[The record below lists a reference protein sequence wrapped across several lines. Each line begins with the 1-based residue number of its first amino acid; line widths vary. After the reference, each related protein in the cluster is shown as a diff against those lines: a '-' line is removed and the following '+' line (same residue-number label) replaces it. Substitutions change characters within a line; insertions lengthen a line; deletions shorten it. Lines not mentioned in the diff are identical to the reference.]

1 MTPSRQKFCKGI
13 VSWQQAISL
22 LLILGCFFLSSCTYQ
37 FGHGELSERY
47 STISIPYIEGDQKG
61 ELTAEVVKMMSTSGA
76 FRYVADHNGDLVLQ
90 IKLVELRDENI
101 GFRYDRK
108 RSGHIKKSLIPTE
121 TRVTALAEVTVV
133 DARSGNI
140 LRGPT
145 RITGNADFDH
155 SYYTSR
161 HAENVFSI
169 GQLNDMDAARDA
181 VMHPL
186 NQHLAEKIVDYVI
199 NSW

>member
-1 MTPSRQKFCKGI
+1 MLGS
-13 VSWQQAISL
+13 SL
-22 LLILGCFFLSSCTYQ
+22 LIANCTGYQ
-37 FGHGELSERY
+37 FGRGELSQRY
-47 STISIPYIEGDQKG
+47 TTLSIPYVEGDQKG
-61 ELTAEVVKMMSTSGA
+61 ELTAEVIKRISTSGA
-76 FRYVADHNGDLVLQ
+76 FRYVSGDRGDITLQ
-90 IKLVELRDENI
+90 IKLIELREDNV

-121 TRVTALAEVTVV
+121 TRVKAFVEVSVIDGHT
-133 DARSGNI
+133 GNV

-145 RITGNADFDH
+145 RISGSADFDH

-161 HAENVFSI
+161 HSENVFSI

-186 NQHLAEKIVDYVI
+186 NQHLAERIVDYVI